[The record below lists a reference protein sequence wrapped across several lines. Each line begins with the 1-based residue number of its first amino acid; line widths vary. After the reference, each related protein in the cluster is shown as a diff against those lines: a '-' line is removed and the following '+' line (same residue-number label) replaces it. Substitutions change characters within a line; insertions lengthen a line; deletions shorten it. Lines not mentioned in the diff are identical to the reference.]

1 MSLWAWHLFQFM
13 PACKLLLSA
22 QETGPFI
29 FCFSSTCS
37 SPSGGRVS
45 QRSFKTR

>member
-22 QETGPFI
+22 QETGQFI
-29 FCFSSTCS
+29 FSLFLQRVFIALWW
-37 SPSGGRVS
+37 PS
-45 QRSFKTR
+45 